1 MRVGFASSNKA
12 GQGGDDECFSSPLL
26 REALTRIDP
35 AERHVILEPGAVSP
49 GILSLVQ
56 GTRCRLLVADAAMA
70 LSRLDDMAEEKLY
83 LAHEVERLIEDA
95 GKEKIDTVLC
105 WDLLNYMSLPLLS
118 IFAARL
124 AAIMSPSGL
133 VHAYIH
139 SAESSMPQ
147 CPQRYAL
154 RGDNHVMRL
163 DGDPPVRK
171 VPRYSYGDLEK
182 HAGGLRVARS
192 MLLRNGMQEYLLRN
206 G

>member
-1 MRVGFASSNKA
+1 MRVGFASSNQA
-12 GQGGDDECFSSPLL
+12 GQGANDQSFSSPLL
-26 REALTRIDP
+26 AEAMTRIDP
-35 AERHVILEPGAVSP
+35 ARRHVILEPGAITP
-49 GILSLVQ
+49 GILSLLQ

-70 LSRLDDMAEEKLY
+70 LSRLDELTEENLS
-83 LAHEVERLIEDA
+83 LVDEVGTLIGDA

-118 IFAARL
+118 VFAERL
-124 AAIMSPSGL
+124 TAILAPSAM

-154 RGDNHVMRL
+154 RGENLVQRL
-163 DGDPPVRK
+163 DLDPPIRK
-171 VPRYSYGDLEK
+171 VPRYSYGDLDK
-182 HAGGLRVARS
+182 HASGLRVARS
-192 MLLRNGMQEYLLRN
+192 MLLRNGMQEYLLRV